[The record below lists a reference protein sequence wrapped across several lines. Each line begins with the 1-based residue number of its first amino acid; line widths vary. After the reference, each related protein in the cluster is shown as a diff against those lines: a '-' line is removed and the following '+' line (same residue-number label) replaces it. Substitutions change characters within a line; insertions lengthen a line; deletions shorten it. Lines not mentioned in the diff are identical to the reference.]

1 MYCQWV
7 GHIVIVWCMITD
19 REEQGTDRP
28 QEEGIAQSPREAP
41 HEVPQ
46 GQDQEEGTGTR

>member
-1 MYCQWV
+1 
-7 GHIVIVWCMITD
+7 MITD

-28 QEEGIAQSPREAP
+28 QEEGIAQSPCEAP